1 MQCPGV
7 LVSLQNSKP
16 DSEAGLGCC
25 LHHESGR
32 LTIDSCILQ
41 CWANPLYLS
50 LSSAQEEGM
59 GVLSSSVK
67 TNGDRVLLFPKL
79 GLKEV
84 PKLP

>member
-1 MQCPGV
+1 MQRPGV
-7 LVSLQNSKP
+7 LVYLQNSKP
-16 DSEAGLGCC
+16 DSEAGLGSC

-50 LSSAQEEGM
+50 LISTGGGNEGAVFV
-59 GVLSSSVK
+59 GE

-84 PKLP
+84 PKLS